1 VTIRSKSHLLVFAA
15 FLTVGATALPAL
27 AMRAAAAPQDERFP
41 GGRYYVVGCGFS
53 HINNDD
59 PIGLP
64 GKPGA
69 SHSHTYV
76 GNRAVDAATTAESLL
91 GGESS
96 CGDVGDGSAYWVPT
110 LFADKRA
117 VRPLFAVGYYVRRT
131 SGPIRAFPPGLKMI
145 AGNQRARRP
154 QPLSVV
160 GWACGGVGAPPRS
173 AVVPSCP
180 PDRALHL
187 RATFPN
193 CWNGRDVDSADH
205 QRHMAYSSDGRCP
218 RSHPVAVPTLVLIFL
233 YPETE
238 RGRPMQASGRFGAH
252 ADFVNG
258 WDQARLEGLIEA
270 LN

>member
-1 VTIRSKSHLLVFAA
+1 MHT
-15 FLTVGATALPAL
+15 
-27 AMRAAAAPQDERFP
+27 AAAPSQERFP

-59 PIGLP
+59 PVALP

-69 SHSHTYV
+69 SHSHTFV
-76 GNRAVDAATTAESLL
+76 GNRSVDSATTPASLL

-96 CGDVGDGSAYWVPT
+96 CGDVGDASAYWVPT

-131 SGPIRAFPPGLKMI
+131 SEAIRAFPPGLKLI
-145 AGNQRARRP
+145 AGNQNAKRP

-160 GWACGGVGAPPRS
+160 GWSCGSVGATPRS
-173 AVVPSCP
+173 ATIPTCP
-180 PDRALHL
+180 PDRSLNM

-193 CWNGRDVDSADH
+193 CWNGRDVDSRDH
-205 QRHMAYSSDGRCP
+205 RRHMAYSSAGRCP
-218 RSHPVAVPTLVLIFL
+218 RTHPVALPTLVLIFV
-233 YPETE
+233 YPERE
-238 RGRPMQASGRFGAH
+238 QGRPLQASGRFGAH
-252 ADFVNG
+252 ADFING
-258 WDQARLEGLIEA
+258 WDQAALEGLISA

>member
-1 VTIRSKSHLLVFAA
+1 
-15 FLTVGATALPAL
+15 
-27 AMRAAAAPQDERFP
+27 MRAAADARAEPFP

-59 PIGLP
+59 PIVLP
-64 GKPGA
+64 GKRGA
-69 SHSHTYV
+69 AHSHTFV
-76 GNRAVDAATTAESLL
+76 GNRSVDAATTPVSLL

-96 CGDVGDGSAYWVPT
+96 CGDVGDASAYWVPT
-110 LFADKRA
+110 LFAERQA

-131 SGPIRAFPPGLKMI
+131 SEPIRAFPAGLKMI
-145 AGNQRARRP
+145 AGDQNAKRP

-173 AVVPSCP
+173 AVVPTCP

-193 CWNGRDVDSADH
+193 CWNGRDLDSPDH
-205 QRHMAYSSDGRCP
+205 KRHMAYSVDGRCP
-218 RSHPVAVPTLVLIFL
+218 RSHPVAMPTLVLIFM

-238 RGRPMQASGRFGAH
+238 RGRPMQASGRYGTH
-252 ADFVNG
+252 ADFING
-258 WDQARLEGLIEA
+258 WDQAALEGLIGA